1 MARFVTRNSVS
12 WPLRRPGRA
21 WARHQKGA
29 FGLMAAFTLLT
40 AIAFAALS
48 LDAGRLWLER
58 RGVQRAADMA
68 SIAAARFIGCGTNSG
83 DALTAAKEAATNNG
97 ADPSTVKVVYGTV
110 SRNGGNALVFTP
122 GATSESADAVQVTLS
137 KSVTKSLLLGGATSG
152 SVLIPAV
159 STAKGHAPVGSFS
172 INSVNGINQSMADA
186 TSGLFGAILGTS
198 NLKLAPADLSGL
210 LKESVSLTELMNVSP
225 QYTSVNA
232 MLNQTVTLQTMLKRI
247 ASANSNI
254 ASNAAFKAILA
265 ASVSRP
271 LVFITLGNVI
281 NIHMVTNASG
291 MLDTTVGVK
300 EARINVLDLILT
312 GVQVTGYKG
321 GGLFNFGIN
330 GIFVFGVEMFSA
342 PQLALGPAGMGQDG
356 KWCTTALSSDVSV
369 KVGIDL
375 SWLLGLADIILR
387 VDAGTVEGHLSSVNI
402 KPVGITGNVAA
413 QNAAV
418 TLVLTNHNDVNKP
431 IIPDTFGP
439 AKILG
444 GLVGLKIYQPI
455 LAAKSVNTSFN
466 LASKYDLPTAVKLGA
481 GTAGQSLAG
490 LLGDKSIIEV
500 SIFWNLFKLRV
511 DFLDDLVSF
520 VMAPLGAL
528 LDGLLALFG
537 IQTGNAYLQMRTIE
551 MMPPAL
557 LGSGG

>member
-1 MARFVTRNSVS
+1 
-12 WPLRRPGRA
+12 
-21 WARHQKGA
+21 
-29 FGLMAAFTLLT
+29 MAAFTLLT

-68 SIAAARFIGCGTNSG
+68 AMAAARFIGCGTSSG
-83 DALTAAKEAATNNG
+83 DALAAAKVAATNHG
-97 ADPSTVKVVYGTV
+97 ADPNSVQVTYGTV
-110 SRNGGNALVFTP
+110 TRGAGNAFVFTP
-122 GATSESADAVQVTLS
+122 GATPESADAVRVTLN
-137 KSVTKSLLLGGATSG
+137 KSVTKSLLLGGAASE
-152 SVLIPAV
+152 SVLIPARAE
-159 STAKGHAPVGSFS
+159 AKGHAPVASFS
-172 INSVNGINQSMADA
+172 INSVNGINQSMASA

-198 NLKLAPADLSGL
+198 NLNLAPADLAAM
-210 LKESVSLTELMNVSP
+210 LKETVSLNDLMKVAP
-225 QYTSVNA
+225 QYASVGT
-232 MLNQTVTLQTMLKRI
+232 MLNQTVTLQAMLQRI
-247 ASANSNI
+247 AGANANI
-254 ASNAAFKAILA
+254 AGNAAFKKILT
-265 ASVSRP
+265 ASANRP
-271 LVFITLGNVI
+271 LIFITLGNVI
-281 NIHMVTNASG
+281 NVHMAANANG
-291 MLDTTVGVK
+291 VKDTTVGVK

-330 GIFVFGVEMFSA
+330 GIFVFGVEMFNA
-342 PQLALGPAGMGQDG
+342 PQLALGPAGKGRDG
-356 KWCTTALSSDVSV
+356 LWCTTAVSSDVSV

-387 VDAGTVEGHLSSVNI
+387 VDAGTVEGHLSSVDI
-402 KPVGITGNVAA
+402 KSVGLTGNVAA

-418 TLVLTNHNDVNKP
+418 TLVLTNHNDVDKP
-431 IIPDTFGP
+431 IIPDNFGP
-439 AKILG
+439 AKVLG

-455 LAAKSVNTSFN
+455 LAAKSVNTSFTV
-466 LASKYDLPTAVKLGA
+466 ASKYNLPTAIKLGA

-490 LLGDKSIIEV
+490 LLGDKSNIEV

-537 IQTGNAYLQMRTIE
+537 IDTGNAYLQMRTIE

-557 LGSGG
+557 LGGNSS